1 MMKKALLVGINKYS
15 DSPLRGC
22 VNDCLLMY
30 KILSEKLGFNTK
42 DINLITDYDCTKKN
56 IIRNLENLIYN
67 AQSGDIIFFHYSG
80 HGSQVVVNDWTS
92 TNEADGLDEILCPID
107 LDWNDP
113 LRDKDLNALFK
124 SVKKGVRAVVVL
136 DCCHSGNGLRNS
148 VKYIQEHETESDWIN
163 RFSPPPPSNILT
175 NPKISIDDE
184 LGFVMPKFNLNDP
197 QTIKNSFLK
206 HTIKQGD
213 AILISGCQEN
223 QVSADAWIGGR
234 YHGALTY
241 TLVKV
246 LHRNNYKIT
255 NKRLVKGINKRL
267 DRLRY
272 SQNPQLE
279 CKGEF
284 FDQNFLFV

>member
-1 MMKKALLVGINKYS
+1 MKKALLVGINKYS

-30 KILSEKLGFNTK
+30 KVLSEKFGFDKKN
-42 DINLITDYDCTKKN
+42 INLITDHDCTKKN
-56 IIRNLENLIYN
+56 IVRNLENLIYN
-67 AQSGDIIFFHYSG
+67 SKSGDIIYFHYSG
-80 HGSQVVVNDWTS
+80 HGSQVVVNDWTTS
-92 TNEADGLDEILCPID
+92 NEADGLDEILCPID

-113 LRDKDLNALFK
+113 LRDKDLNDLIK
-124 SVKKGVRAVVVL
+124 NLPKGVKILVVL

-148 VKYIQEHETESDWIN
+148 PKFIHEYETEHDWIN
-163 RFSPPPPSNILT
+163 RFIPPPPSNLLT

-184 LGFVMPKFNLNDP
+184 LGFILPKFSSTDIQTQKNTFLNN
-197 QTIKNSFLK
+197 TIN
-206 HTIKQGD
+206 QGN

-241 TLVKV
+241 YMVEMLQ
-246 LHRNNYKIT
+246 RSNYKMT
-255 NKRLVKGINKRL
+255 YKSLTKAINKRL

-279 CKGEF
+279 CKEEF
-284 FDQNFLFV
+284 FMENFLFL